1 MGSPGGPGEGAGAV
15 EPAVD
20 EGREI
25 PGHSAGS
32 SPSAFAPDRA
42 GPLGA
47 RQAY

>member
-15 EPAVD
+15 D
-20 EGREI
+20 EGREV
-25 PGHSAGS
+25 PGPSAGS
-32 SPSAFAPDRA
+32 SPSALAPDRA